1 MEAQREKER
10 QEASSSGSGSGG
22 ASSGGKYVPAF
33 RRGDGS
39 GGQGGGSRW
48 GNAGPGY
55 QGAPTS
61 TSTSSSR
68 ERYGGGRYD
77 RGSGSDR
84 GSERGPPPSNSRWS

>member
-10 QEASSSGSGSGG
+10 QEASSSGGAGSV
-22 ASSGGKYVPAF
+22 GKYVPAF

-55 QGAPTS
+55 QGAS
-61 TSTSSSR
+61 TSSR

-77 RGSGSDR
+77 RGSDR
-84 GSERGPPPSNSRWS
+84 PPPPSNSRWS